1 MSLAHYFTHI
11 AHLIGHPSRALM
23 LDALL
28 GAEALPATAL
38 AESAG
43 ISAQT
48 ASRHLQLLADA
59 GLLRVQQQGKFRY
72 FRIADNQVYH
82 LLQQLAEIRLG
93 SKPQSV
99 MAGEPALH
107 TLRRCYDH
115 MAGRQGVALTQAL
128 LAQQKLLA
136 DAANGRFVITDA
148 GRLWL
153 ETLDIAA
160 SQPHTAWCMDWTE
173 QVPHIAGWLGAA
185 LFDAFAA
192 RSYVH
197 ASATAPRV
205 LHPEIAKLV
214 DFIVSDEL
222 LAIGDKVCLERLYK
236 EILNKDWFMTLLDLE
251 DYIKVKDHGG

>member
-192 RSYVH
+192 RSYLH

-205 LHPEIAKLV
+205 LRLTEKGRA
-214 DFIVSDEL
+214 F
-222 LAIGDKVCLERLYK
+222 LARESGLAA
-236 EILNKDWFMTLLDLE
+236 
-251 DYIKVKDHGG
+251 

>member
-128 LAQQKLLA
+128 LAQQ
-136 DAANGRFVITDA
+136 NCWPMRPT
-148 GRLWL
+148 
-153 ETLDIAA
+153 
-160 SQPHTAWCMDWTE
+160 
-173 QVPHIAGWLGAA
+173 GA
-185 LFDAFAA
+185 L
-192 RSYVH
+192 
-197 ASATAPRV
+197 
-205 LHPEIAKLV
+205 
-214 DFIVSDEL
+214 
-222 LAIGDKVCLERLYK
+222 
-236 EILNKDWFMTLLDLE
+236 
-251 DYIKVKDHGG
+251 

>member
-115 MAGRQGVALTQAL
+115 MAGR
-128 LAQQKLLA
+128 
-136 DAANGRFVITDA
+136 
-148 GRLWL
+148 LWL

-205 LHPEIAKLV
+205 LRLTEKGRA
-214 DFIVSDEL
+214 F
-222 LAIGDKVCLERLYK
+222 LAREFGLAA
-236 EILNKDWFMTLLDLE
+236 
-251 DYIKVKDHGG
+251 